1 MELPLEGL
9 LVVAIEQA
17 VAGPA
22 CTCRLSDAGAR
33 VIKVERAE
41 GDFARGYD
49 SVVDGE
55 SAYFVWLN
63 RGKESVVLDLK
74 QPGDRDL
81 VLAMLEKADIL
92 VENLKPGSLERLG
105 FDPAAL
111 MAANPRLIV
120 ASISGFAPDGPNRDR
135 KSYDLLIQAET
146 GLASITGA
154 PSEAGRVG
162 VSICDVSTGMTAYQ
176 AVLEALLSRANTG
189 KGSRVEVSLFDTMAD
204 WMTVP
209 LLHHDYGGKA
219 PERVGMGHPSIV
231 PYGVFTT
238 GDGAA
243 LLIAV
248 QNDREWR
255 DLARIALD
263 RADLAEHPDFATN
276 PARAANRTQT
286 DGAVNDAL
294 ARMTRDEAVAA
305 LEQAGIAWANY
316 NGVQGLSEHEELHR
330 MKVETPHGTAS
341 IPAPA
346 ARHGSAH
353 RPARPIPGLGD
364 HTDAIRREF
373 GTR

>member
-1 MELPLEGL
+1 MALPLEGL

-33 VIKVERAE
+33 VIKIERAE

-74 QPGDRDL
+74 EPGDRDL
-81 VLAMLEKADIL
+81 VLAMLEQADIL

-111 MAANPRLIV
+111 MVANPRLIV

-176 AVLEALLSRANTG
+176 AILEALLARANTG
-189 KGSRVEVSLFDTMAD
+189 NGSRIEVSLFDTMAD

-209 LLHHDYGGKA
+209 LLHHDYGGRA

-231 PYGVFTT
+231 PYGVFAT
-238 GDGAA
+238 GDGAD

-255 DLARIALD
+255 DLARGVLD
-263 RADLAEHPDFATN
+263 RAELADHPDFATN
-276 PARAANRTQT
+276 PARAANRSQT

-294 ARMTRDEAVAA
+294 ALMTRDEAVSA
-305 LEQAGIAWANY
+305 LEKAGIAWANY
-316 NGVQGLSEHEELHR
+316 NGVEGLSSHEELHR
-330 MKVETPHGTAS
+330 MTVETPHGAAN

-346 ARHGSAH
+346 ARHGGTH
-353 RPARPIPGLGD
+353 RPARPIPALGE
-364 HTDAIRREF
+364 HTDAVRREF
-373 GTR
+373 GAR

>member
-1 MELPLEGL
+1 MAGPLEGL

-17 VAGPA
+17 VAGPT
-22 CTCRLSDAGAR
+22 CTCRLADAGAR
-33 VIKVERAE
+33 VIKIERPE

-49 SVVDGE
+49 SVVEGE

-74 QPGDRDL
+74 NPDDRDL
-81 VLAMLEKADIL
+81 VLAMLDEADVL

-105 FDPAAL
+105 IEPAAI
-111 MAANPRLIV
+111 MAGNPRLIV
-120 ASISGFAPDGPNRDR
+120 ASISGFAADGPNRDR

-162 VSICDVSTGMTAYQ
+162 VSICDISTGMNAYQ
-176 AVLEALLSRANTG
+176 AILEALLARAQTG
-189 KGSRVEVSLFDTMAD
+189 KGCRIEVSLFDTMAD

-219 PERVGMGHPSIV
+219 PGRVGLGHPSIA
-231 PYGVFTT
+231 PYGVFQT
-238 GDGAA
+238 GDGGE

-255 DLARIALD
+255 ILATEVLG
-263 RADLAEHPDFATN
+263 RADLADHPDFAAN
-276 PARAANRTQT
+276 AARARDRAAT
-286 DGAVNDAL
+286 DAVVNDAL
-294 ARMTRDEAVAA
+294 ASMTRDQAIAA
-305 LEQAGIAWANY
+305 LETAGIAWASY
-316 NGVQGLSEHEELHR
+316 NGVDGLSTHEELHR
-330 MKVETPHGTAS
+330 MAVETPHGSAN

-346 ARHGSAH
+346 ARHDGQH
-353 RPARPIPGLGD
+353 RPPGRIPALGE
-364 HTDAIRREF
+364 HTDAVRLEF
-373 GTR
+373 GKV